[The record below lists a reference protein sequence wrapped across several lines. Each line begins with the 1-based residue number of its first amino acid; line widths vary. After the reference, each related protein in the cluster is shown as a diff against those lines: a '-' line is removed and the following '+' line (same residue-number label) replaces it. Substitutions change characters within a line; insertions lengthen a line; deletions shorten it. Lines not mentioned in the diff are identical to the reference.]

1 MKVTVDEDWC
11 VGSGSCVMA
20 SPEVFDQ
27 DDDGMVVLLQE
38 EPGPELGEAVARAAA
53 VCPAKVIAIQGET
66 A

>member
-11 VGSGSCVMA
+11 VGSGSCVLA

-27 DDDGMVVLLQE
+27 DESGMVVLLQA
-38 EPGPELGEAVARAAA
+38 EPAPELGEAVHKAAA
-53 VCPAKVIAIQGET
+53 VCPAKVIAIQGD